1 MRTEDDI
8 KKYLF
13 DEMTATERDEFE
25 AEMFANDELFF
36 ETVDHENR
44 LVDIFVAGGLPSV
57 DLTRF
62 ERSLTAVPTRRDKV
76 ANARLIAE
84 YIEEE
89 RRVAT
94 PEERPTGIW
103 SRAARCSRTARPLL
117 PFR

>member
-44 LVDIFVAGGLPSV
+44 LEIYLSPVVCQVSI
-57 DLTRF
+57 
-62 ERSLTAVPTRRDKV
+62 
-76 ANARLIAE
+76 
-84 YIEEE
+84 
-89 RRVAT
+89 
-94 PEERPTGIW
+94 
-103 SRAARCSRTARPLL
+103 
-117 PFR
+117 